1 MSDDAWTANE
11 ALSNLRNALVEKGMS
26 IDDMFGKFDAD
37 SDGTINGP
45 ELHHGIRD
53 ILGDVLSPGQISEII
68 KALDGNEDHRIDV
81 AELRQALQEEE

>member
-26 IDDMFGKFDAD
+26 IDDMFSKIDAD

-81 AELRQALQEEE
+81 AELREALQEEE

>member
-11 ALSNLRNALVEKGMS
+11 ALSNLRNALGEKGMS
-26 IDDMFGKFDAD
+26 IDDMFGQFDAD

-53 ILGDVLSPGQISEII
+53 ND
-68 KALDGNEDHRIDV
+68 DHRIDLG
-81 AELRQALQEEE
+81 ELRQALQEEE